1 MNVGVR
7 SEEEVLV
14 EWSAT
19 LTLGLFRVVRD
30 APGIL
35 SGVRASQERL

>member
-7 SEEEVLV
+7 SGEEVLV

-19 LTLGLFRVVRD
+19 RD
-30 APGIL
+30 GETENMEPFEG
-35 SGVRASQERL
+35 